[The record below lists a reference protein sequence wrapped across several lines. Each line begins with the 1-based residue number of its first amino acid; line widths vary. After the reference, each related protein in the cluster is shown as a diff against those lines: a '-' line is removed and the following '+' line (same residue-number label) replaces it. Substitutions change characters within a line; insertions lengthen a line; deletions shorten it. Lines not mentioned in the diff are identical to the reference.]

1 MGWVSASMLLRGG
14 FLVANIVPAGRE
26 GAHGIEEYMNV
37 KFVAFG
43 GL

>member
-1 MGWVSASMLLRGG
+1 MLARLSVEVGWVLILM
-14 FLVANIVPAGRE
+14 FVGRE
-26 GAHGIEEYMNV
+26 GAHGIEEYMNI

>member
-1 MGWVSASMLLRGG
+1 MSASMPSGG
-14 FLVANIVPAGRE
+14 SGLSADLVCIGRE

>member
-1 MGWVSASMLLRGG
+1 MGAFMLLRGDSQ
-14 FLVANIVPAGRE
+14 VADVVPAGRE